1 MSHEKKGIKQI
12 LESVEGLPED
22 TAQMLEE
29 SFTQKVESV
38 AQERATEIAE
48 SEREDIRTEVKLEM
62 AEKIDQFMDSIT
74 SEWLTENAVALDQSI
89 KAGICESLIE
99 GIVGVMAENNIKAP
113 ETDEV
118 IDIMES
124 KVQAERKRANKLAR
138 DFMEADKKLKKL
150 TFENVVRDV
159 ADANGLSMLQASKL
173 RNQLKNESSLEE
185 SKLITKAESVAK
197 GLVFEAKKLKAKGK
211 KFTEAKK
218 KAPHGGMESDHGD
231 EEDEKDEKDKEGY
244 NESNNLDDYMR
255 SLMKS

>member
-1 MSHEKKGIKQI
+1 MSYEKNGIKQI

-22 TAQMLEE
+22 TAITLEE
-29 SFTQKVESV
+29 SFNQKVENV
-38 AQERATEIAE
+38 AQERATELAE
-48 SEREDIRTEVKLEM
+48 SEREEIRTEVKLEM

-74 SEWLTENAVALDQSI
+74 SEWLTENAIALDQSI
-89 KAGICESLIE
+89 KAGICENLIE

-113 ETDEV
+113 ETDDV

-138 DFMEADKKLKKL
+138 DFMEADKKLKTL

-159 ADANGLSMLQASKL
+159 ADANGLSLMQASKL

-185 SKLITKAESVAK
+185 SKLVAKAESVAK
-197 GLVFEAKKLKAKGK
+197 GLVFESKTRKPKGR

-218 KAPHGGMESDHGD
+218 GKAPHGGMESDHSD
-231 EEDEKDEKDKEGY
+231 EDADGEKDKEY
-244 NESNNLDDYMR
+244 NESNSLDDYMR
-255 SLMKS
+255 SMLNS